1 MYYDLYRTTN
11 LINNKIYIGK
21 HKTNNLDDGYMG
33 SGKILKQAIKKYGVE
48 NFKKEIIE
56 FYNSDEEVFLAES
69 ELVNKQFVKDEN
81 TYNLSL
87 GGPGGYPVDCNINKV
102 AVKDKNGSMFQV
114 NINDSRYLSGELSG
128 VTAGKTIVKDKDG
141 NILYVDKD
149 DSRILSNE
157 VSGFFKGMVT
167 TKDKNGNIFHISM
180 NDERYISGELVSVLK
195 NRVICFD
202 TNKQSYIVDKTDP
215 RYLSGE
221 LKHYFQDAVS
231 VKDKDGKKYR
241 LKKDDPRLLS
251 KDFVGITKGKVLV
264 KENEKIFYVSK
275 TDPRYLSGEL
285 KYFRTGQP
293 LSDMQKM
300 RISEGIKLRNSLLEK
315 YYTVG
320 SKWLHNNI
328 LKKNKQVSSDLY
340 EEYIKNGWEKGRVKF

>member
-1 MYYDLYRTTN
+1 MSKEQQEL
-11 LINNKIYIGK
+11 
-21 HKTNNLDDGYMG
+21 LDE
-33 SGKILKQAIKKYGVE
+33 VHE
-48 NFKKEIIE
+48 NFI
-56 FYNSDEEVFLAES
+56 
-69 ELVNKQFVKDEN
+69 
-81 TYNLSL
+81 
-87 GGPGGYPVDCNINKV
+87 
-102 AVKDKNGSMFQV
+102 
-114 NINDSRYLSGELSG
+114 
-128 VTAGKTIVKDKDG
+128 
-141 NILYVDKD
+141 
-149 DSRILSNE
+149 
-157 VSGFFKGMVT
+157 
-167 TKDKNGNIFHISM
+167 
-180 NDERYISGELVSVLK
+180 
-195 NRVICFD
+195 
-202 TNKQSYIVDKTDP
+202 DKTKGLNLNLEINRDIIVVEGP
-215 RYLSGE
+215 VYN
-221 LKHYFQDAVS
+221 AT
-231 VKDKDGKKYR
+231 
-241 LKKDDPRLLS
+241 PRLLS